1 MGSRKINRSTKRKG
15 TKREEALKRQELRDK
30 RTPQEQLE
38 VLDNKLGVGVGA
50 IKERYRLIKIIE
62 EKLKKKR
69 K

>member
-1 MGSRKINRSTKRKG
+1 MPKSRYRSERK
-15 TKREEALKRQELRDK
+15 EEAVQRQELRDK